1 MAKILVIDNE
11 NQICELLAKMLKR
24 DGHQVFM
31 AQDGEIGVQNFYY
44 LQPDLVITDIVMPN
58 KNGFEVIADLITY
71 NPEQPI
77 IAMSGG
83 RRTTIGSYDKK
94 SADMSGI
101 KGILQKP
108 FTHQQLRDV
117 IQVALN

>member
-83 RRTTIGSYDKK
+83 RRTTIGSCDKK

>member
-1 MAKILVIDNE
+1 MHMAKILVIDDE
-11 NQICELLAKMLKR
+11 NQMCELLAKMLRR

-31 AQDGEIGVQNFYY
+31 AQDGEGGVQIFYHF
-44 LQPDLVITDIVMPN
+44 QPDLVITDIVMPN
-58 KNGFEVIADLITY
+58 TNGFQIIADLITY
-71 NPEQPI
+71 NPKQPI

-83 RRTTIGSYDKK
+83 QRTTIANPDTK
-94 SADMSGI
+94 MSGV
-101 KGILQKP
+101 KGVLQKP

>member
-83 RRTTIGSYDKK
+83 RRTTIGSYNKK